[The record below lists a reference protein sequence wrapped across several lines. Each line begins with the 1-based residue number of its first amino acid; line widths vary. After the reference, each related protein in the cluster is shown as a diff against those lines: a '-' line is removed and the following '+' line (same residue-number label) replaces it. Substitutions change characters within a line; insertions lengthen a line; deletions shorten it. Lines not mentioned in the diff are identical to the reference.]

1 MAVGVKHETVE
12 IDFAEGNFASDV
24 EAHHDHAGDPS
35 KENVGAGF
43 HNVEGIIRIFLAF
56 GPVGA
61 DDGPVGAGEPSVESV
76 FVAVISDTADFDL
89 GEIHAGVEDPF
100 GGLISLSLV
109 EHWDGNTPRDLARDV
124 PVFKAFK
131 IINKDFLFAGGVEGN
146 LAVF

>member
-1 MAVGVKHETVE
+1 MK
-12 IDFAEGNFASDV
+12 INFAERNFTCDINS
-24 EAHHDHAGDPS
+24 HHDHAGDPS
-35 KENVGAGF
+35 EEDVGAGF
-43 HNVEGIIRIFLAF
+43 HDAERIIRILEAF
-56 GPVGA
+56 FPVRA